1 MHWEVDSRTAAR
13 QNGAV
18 STPNL
23 PNLPVLADPSL
34 FRTLGHINGEW
45 VGADDGRTYVVG
57 NPATGEAVATAP
69 RMGSAETDRAI
80 AAAHA
85 AFPAW
90 SKTPAKT
97 RGQILRKWAD
107 LMTANADDLALI
119 MTTEQGKPLAEA
131 KGEIAYAASFLEWFA
146 EEARRVDGAIIS
158 APTTDRRLLVL
169 RQPVG
174 VTAAI
179 TPWNFPAAM
188 LTRKLGPAL
197 AVGCTIVCKPAEQTP
212 LTAMAVVELAVRA
225 GVPAGVVN
233 LVVGDAA
240 DAPLI
245 GGALTASPIV
255 RKLSFTGSTEVG
267 KLLTR
272 QCADTMKKVSMEL
285 GGNAPFIVFDDADLE
300 TAVAGALVAKYRNTG
315 QACTAVNRMYVQ
327 RGIASAFTARLAEEV
342 AKFNVGVG
350 TTAGVNVGPL
360 IDAAALEKV
369 RAHVDDAVA
378 RGATVAV
385 GGESHAL
392 GGLFFQP
399 TLLTNVPSDALMCA
413 EETFGPVAGITVFD
427 TEEEAI
433 TAANATP
440 FGLTAY
446 FFTTDNAR
454 VWRVGEAL
462 ESGMVAVNTGL
473 LSTAEAPFGGVK
485 ESGLGR
491 EGSRWGTD
499 DWTELKYMA
508 IAGL

>member
-1 MHWEVDSRTAAR
+1 MS
-13 QNGAV
+13 AV
-18 STPNL
+18 PLS
-23 PNLPVLADPSL
+23 DPSL
-34 FRTLGHINGEW
+34 LLTAGYINGHW
-45 VGADDGRTYVVG
+45 VSADDGRSFPVD
-57 NPATGEAVATAP
+57 NPATGDIIAEVPCMGATETNRAIDAAATAFV
-69 RMGSAETDRAI
+69 S
-80 AAAHA
+80 
-85 AFPAW
+85 W
-90 SKTPAKT
+90 SKTPAKI
-97 RGQILRKWAD
+97 RGQILRRWAD
-107 LMTANADDLALI
+107 LLIANADDLAMI
-119 MTTEQGKPLAEA
+119 MTTEQGKPIAEA
-131 KGEIAYAASFLEWFA
+131 RGEIAYAASFLEWFG
-146 EEARRVDGAIIS
+146 EEARRVDGAVIS
-158 APTTDRRLLVL
+158 APTNDRRLIVL
-169 RQPVG
+169 KQPIG

-212 LTAMAVVELAVRA
+212 LTAMAVVELGARA

-245 GGALTASPIV
+245 GGAITSSPIV

-285 GGNAPFIVFDDADLE
+285 GGNAPFIVFDDADVE
-300 TAVAGALVAKYRNTG
+300 VAVAAAMVAKFRNTG

-327 RGIASAFTARLAEEV
+327 RGIAEKFSKRLAEEV
-342 AKFNVGVG
+342 AKLKVGIG
-350 TTAGVNVGPL
+350 TTEGVMVGPL
-360 IDAAALEKV
+360 IDDQAIAKV
-369 RAHVDDAVA
+369 RAHVTDAIE
-378 RGATVAV
+378 RGATVLV
-385 GGESHAL
+385 GGANDAA
-392 GGLFFQP
+392 GGRFYQP
-399 TLLTNVPSDALMCA
+399 TLLTHLHPDSIMNQ

-427 TEEEAI
+427 TEDEAI
-433 TAANATP
+433 AAANASQY
-440 FGLTAY
+440 GLTAY
-446 FFTTDNAR
+446 FFTKDNAR

-499 DWTELKYMA
+499 DWTELKYLA

>member
-1 MHWEVDSRTAAR
+1 MSA
-13 QNGAV
+13 
-18 STPNL
+18 PN
-23 PNLPVLADPSL
+23 LADPSL
-34 FRTLGHINGEW
+34 FITHGYINGSW
-45 VGADDGRTYVVG
+45 VGADDGRTYPVD
-57 NPATGEAVATAP
+57 NPATGEIVAHAP
-69 RMGSAETDRAI
+69 RMGAAETDRAI
-80 AAAHA
+80 AAAAA
-85 AFPAW
+85 AFVTW

-97 RGQILRKWAD
+97 RGQILRRWAD
-107 LMTANADDLALI
+107 LLMANVDDLALI

-131 KGEIAYAASFLEWFA
+131 KGEVAYAASFLEWFA
-146 EEARRVDGAIIS
+146 EEARRVDGAVIS
-158 APTTDRRLLVL
+158 APTNDRRLIVL
-169 RQPVG
+169 KQPIG

-212 LTAMAVVELAVRA
+212 LTAMALVELGVRA
-225 GVPAGVVN
+225 GIPAGVVN

-245 GGALTASPIV
+245 GGAITSSPIV

-300 TAVAGALVAKYRNTG
+300 VAVAAAMVGKYRNAG

-327 RGIASAFTARLAEEV
+327 RGIAAAFGARLAEEV
-342 AKFNVGVG
+342 AKLQVGVG
-350 TTAGVNVGPL
+350 TTDGVNVGPL
-360 IDAAALEKV
+360 IDDQAIEKV
-369 RAHVDDAVA
+369 RAHVTNAVA
-378 RGATVAV
+378 LGATVLV
-385 GGESHAL
+385 GGENHQA
-392 GGLFFQP
+392 GGRFYQP
-399 TLLTNVPSDALMCA
+399 TLLSNVHADSEMFH
-413 EETFGPVAGITVFD
+413 EETFGPVAGIMVFD
-427 TEEEAI
+427 TEDEAI
-433 TAANATP
+433 AAANASP
-440 FGLTAY
+440 YGLTAY
-446 FFTTDNAR
+446 FFTKDNAR

-491 EGSRWGTD
+491 EGSRWGID
-499 DWTELKYMA
+499 DWTELKYLA

>member
-1 MHWEVDSRTAAR
+1 MSI
-13 QNGAV
+13 
-18 STPNL
+18 PK
-23 PNLPVLADPSL
+23 LADPTL
-34 FRTLGHINGEW
+34 FKTLGHINGEW
-45 VGADDGRTYVVG
+45 VGADDGRTYVVD
-57 NPATGEAVATAP
+57 NPGTGEVVASAPKMGAV
-69 RMGSAETDRAI
+69 ETHRAI
-80 AAAHA
+80 AAAEA
-85 AFPAW
+85 AFPGW
-90 SKTPAKT
+90 SRTPAKT
-97 RGQILRKWAD
+97 RGQILRKWAE
-107 LMTANADDLALI
+107 LMVANADDLALI
-119 MTTEQGKPLAEA
+119 MSTEQGKPLAEA
-131 KGEIAYAASFLEWFA
+131 KGEITYAASFLDWFA

-158 APTTDRRLLVL
+158 APTNDRRLLVL
-169 RQPVG
+169 RQPIG

-197 AVGCTIVCKPAEQTP
+197 AVGCTIVCKPAQQTP

-233 LVVGDAA
+233 LVVGDQAS
-240 DAPLI
+240 LI
-245 GGALTASPIV
+245 GGALTSSPIV

-327 RGIASAFTARLAEEV
+327 RGIAEAFTRRLAEDV
-342 AKFNVGVG
+342 AKFTVGIG
-350 TTAGVNVGPL
+350 TTPGVNVGPL
-360 IDAAALEKV
+360 IDSAALAKV

-378 RGATVAV
+378 RGAHVAV
-385 GGESHAL
+385 GGSSHLL

-399 TLLTNVPSDALMCA
+399 TLLTDVPADALMCA

-427 TEEEAI
+427 TEEEVI
-433 TAANATP
+433 SAANATP

-446 FFTTDNAR
+446 FFTKDNAR

-485 ESGLGR
+485 ASGLGR

-499 DWTELKYMA
+499 DWTELKYLA
-508 IAGL
+508 VAGL

>member
-1 MHWEVDSRTAAR
+1 MS
-13 QNGAV
+13 
-18 STPNL
+18 L
-23 PNLPVLADPSL
+23 PTLADPTL
-34 FRTLGHINGEW
+34 FKTLGHINGEW
-45 VGADDGRTYVVG
+45 VGADDGRTYSVD
-57 NPATGEAVATAP
+57 NPGTGEVVAQAP
-69 RMGSAETDRAI
+69 RMGATETNRAI
-80 AAAHA
+80 AAADA
-85 AFPAW
+85 AFPTW
-90 SKTPAKT
+90 SKTPPKT

-107 LMTANADDLALI
+107 LMVANADDLALI

-131 KGEIAYAASFLEWFA
+131 KGEITYAASFLEWFA
-146 EEARRVDGAIIS
+146 EEARRVDGTIIS
-158 APTTDRRLLVL
+158 APTNDRRLLVL

-197 AVGCTIVCKPAEQTP
+197 AVGCTIVCKPAQQTP

-233 LVVGDAA
+233 LVVGDEAS
-240 DAPLI
+240 LI
-245 GGALTASPIV
+245 GGALTSSPIV

-300 TAVAGALVAKYRNTG
+300 AAVAGALVGKYRNTG

-327 RGIASAFTARLAEEV
+327 RGIAEAFTARLTEEV
-342 AKFNVGVG
+342 AKFTVGVG
-350 TTAGVNVGPL
+350 TTPGVNVGPL
-360 IDAAALEKV
+360 IDSAALEKV
-369 RAHVDDAVA
+369 RAHVDDAIA
-378 RGATVAV
+378 RGAKVAV
-385 GGESHAL
+385 GGASHAL

-399 TLLTNVPSDALMCA
+399 TLLTDVPADALMCA

-427 TEEEAI
+427 TEEEVIA
-433 TAANATP
+433 AANATP

-446 FFTTDNAR
+446 FFTKDNAR

-499 DWTELKYMA
+499 DWTELKYLA
-508 IAGL
+508 VAGL

>member
-1 MHWEVDSRTAAR
+1 MTI
-13 QNGAV
+13 
-18 STPNL
+18 P
-23 PNLPVLADPSL
+23 PLADP
-34 FRTLGHINGEW
+34 TLLKTQGYINGAW
-45 VGADDGRTYVVG
+45 VDADDQRTYAID
-57 NPATGEAVATAP
+57 NPGTGAIIAQAP
-69 RMGSAETDRAI
+69 RMGANETNRAI
-80 AAAHA
+80 QAAAD
-85 AFPAW
+85 AFPMW

-97 RGQILRKWAD
+97 RGAILRKWAEL
-107 LMTANADDLALI
+107 LMANQRDLALI

-131 KGEIAYAASFLEWFA
+131 MGEIAYGASFLEWFA
-146 EEARRVDGAIIS
+146 EEARRVDGSIIS
-158 APTTDRRLLVL
+158 APTNDRRLLVL
-169 RQPVG
+169 KQPIG

-197 AVGCTIVCKPAEQTP
+197 AVGCTMVCKPAEQTP
-212 LTAMAVVELAVRA
+212 LTAMAVIELGARA
-225 GVPAGVVN
+225 GIPAGVLN
-233 LVVGDAA
+233 LVVGDAE

-245 GGALTASPIV
+245 GGALTSSPIV

-315 QACTAVNRMYVQ
+315 QACTAVNRIYVQ
-327 RGIASAFTARLAEEV
+327 RGIADAFAKRLAEEV
-342 AKFNVGVG
+342 AKFSVGIG
-350 TTAGVNVGPL
+350 TTDGVNVGPL
-360 IDAAALEKV
+360 IDDQALAKV
-369 RAHVDDAVA
+369 RAHVDDAIT
-378 RGATVAV
+378 RGATVLV
-385 GGESHAL
+385 GGANHAL
-392 GGLFFQP
+392 GGRFYQP
-399 TLLTNVPSDALMCA
+399 TLLTNVHADSLMNA

-433 TAANATP
+433 SAANGTP
-440 FGLTAY
+440 YGLTAY
-446 FFTTDNAR
+446 FFTKDNAR

-499 DWTELKYMA
+499 DWVELKYIA